1 MGDLVTSEIDQW
13 VHLEAIVLSF
23 GLKLGVEE
31 YVFVLKTLLAA
42 DTGKIYIL
50 EKRLCRPAICKI
62 LKKY

>member
-42 DTGKIYIL
+42 DTGKIYFG
-50 EKRLCRPAICKI
+50 KTTV
-62 LKKY
+62 